1 MSTSVRNAIF
11 GLLAILAVADAAY
24 RLGADDSVLEAQQ
37 SPASAEAVATGTD
50 PKIRMPRLQIANAG
64 FESRTEGWSVH
75 IYGAQSKIEADAS
88 IVHEGKQSLRMSST
102 EPSDIALGQE
112 LMLRAGH
119 WYRFRGWVR
128 TRGLV
133 RQSASVCGTFQIQM
147 PGGTGI
153 IASGA
158 NHQGDTDWTE
168 VALDFEAPPGGQAR
182 VAVFLTGFGKGTGT
196 AWFDDLKLEEI
207 DVAGE
212 TLRITRDFLPGK
224 INPLQYGQFVEYL
237 CDLIPSMWAEKL
249 FDGSFEG
256 LSPYK
261 FAFLRQTDFREKP
274 WYPCGAVNRAD
285 YASDQSQPVSGA
297 RAQRISVNGGAA
309 CTVGI
314 AQDGIAVQ
322 KGTACDFSIFL
333 RQSAVKGPVQ
343 VRLHRENRELASA
356 TLEPAEDWKKLRARL
371 TPAETETNATL
382 EITFT
387 GPGTLW
393 LDNASLM
400 PVDNVGGWRRD
411 VVAAT
416 KDLKPGVI
424 RFGGSALDDANLG
437 EFEWKDTIGDPD
449 RRKPFR
455 AWGGLQPTGPGLEE
469 IVQFCRAV
477 DAEPLICVRFSKRKP
492 EDAAEQV
499 QYFNGGTDT
508 PLGKLRASNGHP
520 EPYRIKFWQVGNER
534 AGAEYE
540 AHLAAICR
548 AMQATDPSITLFSSY
563 PTEGVLKQA
572 GSLIHYVCPHQYDCA
587 NLAACERE
595 LEQTRELIRQHA
607 AGKPVKVAV
616 TEWNT
621 TAGDWGPRRAMLWT
635 LENALACSRYHN
647 LLHRHADLVEIAN
660 RSNLVNSFC
669 SGIIQTD
676 NYRLYKTPT
685 YYAQKLYA
693 THAGNRPLTIASG
706 VSLRAP
712 PDVSATLSEDGSVVS
727 LLAVNATS
735 KDVTRPID
743 LSAFGVKEQELSIW
757 TLADRDRAGQ
767 PDVTNSFADPER
779 VALVESKF
787 RTGWAKFNYR
797 FPALSLTLL
806 LVRVN

>member
-1 MSTSVRNAIF
+1 MSHSVRHVLF
-11 GLLAILAVADAAY
+11 GLLAILAVENAA
-24 RLGADDSVLEAQQ
+24 RCLRADDSAL
-37 SPASAEAVATGTD
+37 D
-50 PKIRMPRLQIANAG
+50 PKRSLAAARATAPGAGPERGMPRIQVANAG

-75 IYGAQSKIEADAS
+75 VYGAQPQIEADS
-88 IVHEGKQSLRMSST
+88 RIVHEGKQSLRISAT
-102 EPSDIALGQE
+102 EPSDTALGQE
-112 LMLRAGH
+112 LKLRAGH

-128 TRGLV
+128 TQGLV
-133 RQSASVCGTFQIQM
+133 SQTASVCGTFQIQM

-153 IASGA
+153 IASGP

-168 VALDFEAPPGGQAR
+168 VALDFEAPPGGQTR
-182 VAVFLTGFGKGTGT
+182 IAVFLTGFGKGTGT
-196 AWFDDLKLEEI
+196 AWFDDLKLEEV

-249 FDGSFEG
+249 YDGSFEG

-261 FAFLRQTDFREKP
+261 FAFLRETDFREKA
-274 WYPCGAVNRAD
+274 WHPCGAVNRAE
-285 YASDQSQPVSGA
+285 YSSDRAQPVSGTL
-297 RAQRISVNGGAA
+297 AQRISVNGGTV
-309 CTVGI
+309 CTVGL

-333 RQSAVKGPVQ
+333 RQSGIKGPVK

-356 TLEPAEDWKKLRARL
+356 TLEPNEDWQKFRARL
-371 TPAETETNATL
+371 APAETETNATL
-382 EITFT
+382 SITFT

-400 PVDNVGGWRRD
+400 PEDNVGGWRRD
-411 VVAAT
+411 VVAAV

-469 IVQFCRAV
+469 IVQFCRSV

-499 QYFNGGTDT
+499 QYFNGGVDT
-508 PLGKLRASNGHP
+508 TLGKLRASNGHV

-540 AHLAAICR
+540 AHLAAICQ
-548 AMQATDPSITLFSSY
+548 AMQAADPSITLFSSY
-563 PTEGVLKQA
+563 PTAGVLQQA
-572 GSLIHYVCPHQYDCA
+572 GAWIRYVCPHQYDCA

-595 LEQTRELIRQHA
+595 LEKTRELIRQHV
-607 AGKPVKVAV
+607 AGQTVKVAV

-676 NYRLYKTPT
+676 NHRLYKTPT
-685 YYAQKLYA
+685 YYAQQLYA
-693 THAGNRPLTIASG
+693 THAGSRPLTITSG

-735 KDVTRPID
+735 NDITRPID
-743 LSAFGVKEQELSIW
+743 LSAFGDKAQELSVW
-757 TLADRDRAGQ
+757 TLADRDRAGE
-767 PDVTNSFADPER
+767 PDVTNSFGDPER
-779 VALVESKF
+779 VTLVESKF
-787 RTGWAKFNYR
+787 KTGGAKFNYQ